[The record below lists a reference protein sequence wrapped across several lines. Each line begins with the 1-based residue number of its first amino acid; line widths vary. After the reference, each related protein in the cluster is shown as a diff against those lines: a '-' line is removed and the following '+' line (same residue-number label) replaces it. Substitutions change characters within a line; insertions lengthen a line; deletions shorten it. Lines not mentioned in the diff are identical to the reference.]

1 MIDNL
6 PISLHIIIALD
17 IGVCIGLGLY
27 LLSDILG
34 SR

>member
-6 PISLHIIIALD
+6 PISLSVIIALD
-17 IGVCIGLGLY
+17 IGICIGLGIY